1 MDGILNILKPA
12 GMTSFDVV
20 HRVRRLSGER
30 RVGHGGTLDPMATGV
45 LPLGLGQGVRV
56 LEFLESVT
64 KVYRAVVRLGA
75 ATDTDDAEGRVLAE
89 RPVPDVSREALEA
102 ALDRFRGRIQQV
114 PPRYSALKRG
124 GTPLYKMARA
134 GIEVTV
140 DARTV
145 TVLRLDLL
153 AVDLPLLTL
162 EVECGKGTYI
172 RAIARDLGDDLGCGA
187 HLQALERKRV
197 GPFALEQGFG
207 LVYAE
212 DALRE
217 GRGEEML
224 EPIDVVLTHLAAA
237 ILGEEKA
244 RAVRNGQSVAFPADG
259 TEQCRAYSW
268 DGELVAILRPIGQ
281 LWQPYKVFT
290 S

>member
-20 HRVRRLSGER
+20 HRIRRLSGER

-56 LEFLESVT
+56 LQFLESVT

-75 ATDTDDAEGRVLAE
+75 TTDTDDAEGRVLAE
-89 RPVPDVSREALEA
+89 RPVPAVSREALEA

-134 GIEVTV
+134 GKEVTV

-162 EVECGKGTYI
+162 DVECGKGTYI
-172 RAIARDLGDDLGCGA
+172 RAIARDLGEDLGCGA

-207 LVYAE
+207 LVDAE

-237 ILGEEKA
+237 ILGEEKT
-244 RAVRNGQSVAFPADG
+244 RAVRNGQSVAFPADE

-268 DGELVAILRPIGQ
+268 DGELVAILRPNGQ